1 MSAAKLESIIGY
13 RFRNIGLLE
22 RALTHRSWTHENR
35 RSEPDNELLEFLG
48 DSVLGLTIAERLFTE
63 FPDASEGEL
72 TQMKH
77 RLVSMPTL
85 ASIASS
91 MGLGDFISLGRGE
104 EASGGREKPAILAD
118 ALEAVIGAVFIDG
131 GYIEARSFIVRLF
144 RTELKRIAPD
154 RVADHKSRL
163 QELLQANK
171 LSAPEYRLIR
181 SEGPPHDRTFYVE
194 AVWEG
199 GNAEGCGRSL
209 KLAEMDAAELALKIL
224 ANAPIRAAKP

>member
-1 MSAAKLESIIGY
+1 MNAAKLESIIGY
-13 RFRNIGLLE
+13 RFRNIDLLE

-35 RSEPDNELLEFLG
+35 RSESDNESLEFLG
-48 DSVLGLTIAERLFTE
+48 DSVLGLAIAEHLFTE
-63 FPDASEGEL
+63 FPDAAEGEL

-91 MGLGDFISLGRGE
+91 IGLGDFIGLGRGE

-144 RTELKRIAPD
+144 RPELKRIAPD

-163 QELLQANK
+163 QELL
-171 LSAPEYRLIR
+171 
-181 SEGPPHDRTFYVE
+181 DR
-194 AVWEG
+194 
-199 GNAEGCGRSL
+199 
-209 KLAEMDAAELALKIL
+209 K
-224 ANAPIRAAKP
+224 

>member
-1 MSAAKLESIIGY
+1 MNAAKLESIIGY
-13 RFRNIGLLE
+13 RFRNIDLLE

-35 RSEPDNELLEFLG
+35 RSESDNESLEFLG
-48 DSVLGLTIAERLFTE
+48 DSVLGLAIAEHLFTE
-63 FPDASEGEL
+63 FPDAAEGEL

-91 MGLGDFISLGRGE
+91 IGLGDFIGLGRGE

-144 RTELKRIAPD
+144 RPELKRIAPD

-209 KLAEMDAAELALKIL
+209 KSAEMDAAELALKIL